1 MSFPLGAN
9 LSQGAEVKIKRL
21 GRTGL
26 KVTEVCLGTMTF
38 GQQCDEPTSFR
49 IMDEAA
55 EAGITFIDIADV
67 YPVRYRWKL
76 AEGPRRSLAMVERK
90 AR

>member
-1 MSFPLGAN
+1 MM
-9 LSQGAEVKIKRL
+9 KIKRL

-38 GQQCDEPTSFR
+38 GHQCDEAASFA

-55 EAGITFIDIADV
+55 ARSVNFIDQ
-67 YPVRYRWKL
+67 PRFQNFL
-76 AEGPRRSLAMVERK
+76 AQRRGDAEPIG
-90 AR
+90 